1 MNSLMPALWDY
12 ESRTTPPS
20 PAHARISLYRLA
32 LTACDELSSMR
43 FPAPHT
49 LYKYIWEDWEEM
61 RYVGI

>member
-1 MNSLMPALWDY
+1 MGMNSLMPALWDY

-49 LYKYIWEDWEEM
+49 LYKYI
-61 RYVGI
+61 